1 MLGDATTGS
10 SQPPANVLGNVVIKD
25 CLFTDCAGS
34 WAFRGNL
41 TTPTEKCTITGNKW
55 VYTDTALIHNLF
67 WSAVEINN
75 CRHCIVTDNEFAGAR
90 VVANE
95 RGFLQV
101 WSRADVHFVYE
112 FQRNKVSGLDYLV
125 QLAAVATFYSPDQHD
140 RRLIM
145 RSEPGAVTDVL
156 FGMSLHYPWDSGVW
170 APEDAARF
178 PTAPATDWADSLDNQ
193 S

>member
-1 MLGDATTGS
+1 
-10 SQPPANVLGNVVIKD
+10 
-25 CLFTDCAGS
+25 
-34 WAFRGNL
+34 
-41 TTPTEKCTITGNKW
+41 
-55 VYTDTALIHNLF
+55 
-67 WSAVEINN
+67 
-75 CRHCIVTDNEFAGAR
+75 
-90 VVANE
+90 
-95 RGFLQV
+95 
-101 WSRADVHFVYE
+101 VYE

-125 QLAAVATFYSPDQHD
+125 QLAAVGTFYSPDQHD

-170 APEDAARF
+170 APEDASRF